1 MLPPALETLFS
12 TGNVHVEINIH
23 SIWASK
29 DPWVV
34 WKGDMLYV

>member
-1 MLPPALETLFS
+1 MLPPALEAFLLTEK
-12 TGNVHVEINIH
+12 VHVEINIH

-34 WKGDMLYV
+34 WKGDILYV